1 MTFPMRMSS
10 INILYE
16 DNHLIAL
23 NKSVSDLVQ
32 GDNTGDKSLDIK
44 VKEYLKDLYKKPGNV
59 FLGVIHRLDR
69 PVSGAVVFA
78 RTSKALSR
86 MNKLFQEKKVHKK
99 YWAIIS
105 ENPPVE
111 EGRLNH
117 FLVRKPNLNKSF
129 AYTTEKKG
137 SKEASLSYR
146 LMGRTKKYFFLEID
160 LHTGRHHQIRCQLA
174 KIGCPIK
181 GDLKYGSRRSNP
193 GGGISLHAR
202 EIKFI
207 HPVLK
212 EELKIIA
219 NPPKD
224 ILWNEFLE
232 MAGNQGPDNSIK

>member
-1 MTFPMRMSS
+1 MTFPMKMSN

-44 VKEYLKDLYKKPGNV
+44 VKEYLKDIYKKPGNV

-86 MNKLFQEKKVHKK
+86 MNKLFQEKKVQKK
-99 YWAIIS
+99 YWAIVS

-129 AYTTEKKG
+129 AYTTAKKG

-146 LMGRTKKYFFLEID
+146 LMGRTKNYFFLEID

-181 GDLKYGSRRSNP
+181 GDLKYGSGRSNP

-202 EIKFI
+202 EIEFI

-224 ILWNEFLE
+224 VLWDEFLE
-232 MAGNQGPDNSIK
+232 MAGNQG

>member
-1 MTFPMRMSS
+1 MTFPMKMSN

-32 GDNTGDKSLDIK
+32 GDKTGDKSLDVK
-44 VKEYLKDLYKKPGNV
+44 TKEYLKNLYKKPGNV

-69 PVSGAVVFA
+69 PVSGVVVFA

-86 MNKLFQEKKVHKK
+86 MNKLFQEKKVQKK
-99 YWAIIS
+99 YWAIVS
-105 ENPPVE
+105 DKPPIE
-111 EGRLNH
+111 EERLDH

-129 AYTTEKKG
+129 AYSTAKKG

-146 LMGRTKKYFFLEID
+146 LMGRTKNYFFLEID

-181 GDLKYGSRRSNP
+181 GDLKYGSGRSNP

-202 EIKFI
+202 EIEFI

-219 NPPKD
+219 DPPKD
-224 ILWNEFLE
+224 VLWNEFLE
-232 MAGNQGPDNSIK
+232 MAGNQ

>member
-1 MTFPMRMSS
+1 MSS

-16 DNHLIAL
+16 DNHLIVL

-32 GDNTGDKSLDIK
+32 GDKTGDTSLDVK
-44 VKEYLKDLYKKPGNV
+44 TKEYLKNLYKKPGNV

-69 PVSGAVVFA
+69 PVSGVVVFA

-86 MNKLFQEKKVHKK
+86 MNKLFQEKKVQKK
-99 YWAIIS
+99 YWAIVS
-105 ENPPVE
+105 DKPPVE
-111 EGRLNH
+111 EQRLNH

-129 AYTTEKKG
+129 AYSTEKKG

-146 LMGRTKKYFFLEID
+146 LMGRTKNYFFLEID

-181 GDLKYGSRRSNP
+181 GDLKYGSGRSNP

-202 EIKFI
+202 EIEFI

-219 NPPKD
+219 APPKD
-224 ILWNEFLE
+224 VLWNEFLE
-232 MAGNQGPDNSIK
+232 MAGNQG

>member
-1 MTFPMRMSS
+1 MTFPMKMSS
-10 INILYE
+10 INIIYE
-16 DNHLIAL
+16 DNHLIVL

-32 GDNTGDKSLDIK
+32 GDKTGDTSLDVK
-44 VKEYLKDLYKKPGNV
+44 TKEYLKNLYKKPGNV

-69 PVSGAVVFA
+69 PVSGVVVFA

-86 MNKLFQEKKVHKK
+86 MNKLFQEKKVQKK
-99 YWAIIS
+99 YWAIVS
-105 ENPPVE
+105 DKPPVE
-111 EGRLNH
+111 EERLNH

-129 AYTTEKKG
+129 AYSTLKKG
-137 SKEASLSYR
+137 SKEASLSYS
-146 LMGRTKKYFFLEID
+146 LVGRTKNYFFLEID

-181 GDLKYGSRRSNP
+181 GDLKYGSGRSNP

-202 EIKFI
+202 EIEFI

-219 NPPKD
+219 APPKD
-224 ILWNEFLE
+224 VLWNEFLE
-232 MAGNQGPDNSIK
+232 MAGNQG

>member
-1 MTFPMRMSS
+1 MTFPMKMSS

-16 DNHLIAL
+16 DNHLIVL

-32 GDNTGDKSLDIK
+32 GDKTGDTSLDVK
-44 VKEYLKDLYKKPGNV
+44 TKEYLKNLYKKPGNV

-69 PVSGAVVFA
+69 PVSGVVVFA

-86 MNKLFQEKKVHKK
+86 MNKLFQEKKVQKK
-99 YWAIIS
+99 YWAIVS
-105 ENPPVE
+105 DKPPVE
-111 EGRLNH
+111 EQRLNH

-129 AYTTEKKG
+129 AYSTEKKG

-146 LMGRTKKYFFLEID
+146 LMGRTKNYFFLEID

-181 GDLKYGSRRSNP
+181 GDLKYGSGRSNP

-202 EIKFI
+202 EIDFI

-219 NPPKD
+219 APPKD
-224 ILWNEFLE
+224 VLWNEFLE
-232 MAGNQGPDNSIK
+232 MAGNQG

>member
-1 MTFPMRMSS
+1 M
-10 INILYE
+10 NILYE

-32 GDNTGDKSLDIK
+32 GDKTGDKSLDVK
-44 VKEYLKDLYKKPGNV
+44 TKEYLKNLYKKPGNV

-69 PVSGAVVFA
+69 PVSGVVVFA

-86 MNKLFQEKKVHKK
+86 MNKLFQEKKVQKK
-99 YWAIIS
+99 YWAIVS
-105 ENPPVE
+105 DKPPIE
-111 EGRLNH
+111 EERLDH

-129 AYTTEKKG
+129 AYSTAKKG

-146 LMGRTKKYFFLEID
+146 LMGRTKNYFFLEID

-181 GDLKYGSRRSNP
+181 GDLKYGSGRSNP

-202 EIKFI
+202 EIEFI

-219 NPPKD
+219 DPPKD
-224 ILWNEFLE
+224 VLWNEFLE
-232 MAGNQGPDNSIK
+232 MAGNQ

>member
-1 MTFPMRMSS
+1 MTFPMKMNN

-86 MNKLFQEKKVHKK
+86 MNKLFQEKMVQKK
-99 YWAIIS
+99 YWAIVS
-105 ENPPVE
+105 ENPPIE

-117 FLVRKPNLNKSF
+117 FLVRKPNMNKSF
-129 AYTTEKKG
+129 AYTTAKKG

-146 LMGRTKKYFFLEID
+146 LMGRTKNYFFLEID

-174 KIGCPIK
+174 KIGCPIR
-181 GDLKYGSRRSNP
+181 GDLKYGSGRSNP

-202 EIKFI
+202 EIEFI

-212 EELKIIA
+212 EKLKIIA

-224 ILWNEFLE
+224 VLWNEFLE
-232 MAGNQGPDNSIK
+232 MAGNQG

>member
-1 MTFPMRMSS
+1 MIFPTKMSS

-16 DNHLIAL
+16 DNHLIVL

-32 GDNTGDKSLDIK
+32 GDNTGDKSLDVK

-69 PVSGAVVFA
+69 PVSGVVVFA

-86 MNKLFQEKKVHKK
+86 MNKLFQEKRVQKK
-99 YWAIIS
+99 YWAIVS

-117 FLVRKPNLNKSF
+117 FLVRKPKLNKSF

-146 LMGRTKKYFFLEID
+146 LMGRTKNYFFLEID

-181 GDLKYGSRRSNP
+181 GDLKYGSRRSNQ

-202 EIKFI
+202 EIEFT

-219 NPPKD
+219 DPPKD
-224 ILWNEFLE
+224 VLWDEFLE
-232 MAGNQGPDNSIK
+232 MAGNQG

>member
-1 MTFPMRMSS
+1 MTFPMKMSS

-16 DNHLIAL
+16 DNHLIVL

-32 GDNTGDKSLDIK
+32 GDYTGDKSLDIK
-44 VKEYLKDLYKKPGNV
+44 VKEYLKNLYKKPGNV

-69 PVSGAVVFA
+69 PVSGVVVFA

-86 MNKLFQEKKVHKK
+86 MNKLFQEKKIQKK
-99 YWAIIS
+99 YWAIVS

-111 EGRLNH
+111 KGRLNH

-129 AYTTEKKG
+129 AYATAKKG

-146 LMGRTKKYFFLEID
+146 LMGRTKNYFFLEID

-181 GDLKYGSRRSNP
+181 GDLKYGYRRSNP

-202 EIKFI
+202 EIEFI

-219 NPPKD
+219 DPPKD
-224 ILWNEFLE
+224 VLWNEFLE
-232 MAGNQGPDNSIK
+232 MAGNQ

>member
-1 MTFPMRMSS
+1 MKMSN

-44 VKEYLKDLYKKPGNV
+44 VKEYLKNLYKKPGNV

-69 PVSGAVVFA
+69 PVSGVVVFA

-86 MNKLFQEKKVHKK
+86 MNRLFQEKQIKKK
-99 YWAIIS
+99 YWAIVS

-129 AYTTEKKG
+129 AYSTAKRG

-146 LMGRTKKYFFLEID
+146 LMGRTKNYFFLEID

-174 KIGCPIK
+174 KIGCPIR

-202 EIKFI
+202 EIEFI

-212 EELKIIA
+212 KELKIIA
-219 NPPKD
+219 DPPKD
-224 ILWNEFLE
+224 VLWNEFLE
-232 MAGNQGPDNSIK
+232 MAGNQG

>member
-1 MTFPMRMSS
+1 MIFPIRMSS
-10 INILYE
+10 INIIYE
-16 DNHLIAL
+16 DNHLIVL

-44 VKEYLKDLYKKPGNV
+44 AKEYLKDLYKKPGNV

-86 MNKLFQEKKVHKK
+86 MNKLFQEKKVQKK
-99 YWAIIS
+99 YWAIVS
-105 ENPPVE
+105 EKPPIE

-129 AYTTEKKG
+129 AYATAKKG

-146 LMGRTKKYFFLEID
+146 LMGRTKNYFFLEID

-193 GGGISLHAR
+193 GGGICLHAR
-202 EIKFI
+202 EIKFM

-219 NPPKD
+219 DPPKD
-224 ILWNEFLE
+224 VLWNEFIE
-232 MAGNQGPDNSIK
+232 MAGNQGPDKRV